1 MNLAFRAHSSTL
13 NGMACALCHCS
24 AIFTTLHKVY
34 VRLGLFTQAGK
45 VLNTAQHKGLLDISD
60 TDKSQPFEIR
70 ILDNSTLRASASLT
84 HFLLN
89 VTCCYSC
96 RTDWQRNLQS
106 PRTHCA
112 ACAELKTQQHT
123 FKPFVMSAL
132 QVQSIMVSVALITSN
147 IKCLG
152 TKNIC

>member
-89 VTCCYSC
+89 ATCCHSC
-96 RTDWQRNLQS
+96 RTDWQRNFAVATNTLRS
-106 PRTHCA
+106 MRRTEDA
-112 ACAELKTQQHT
+112 AAYFQAICDVGVA
-123 FKPFVMSAL
+123 SA
-132 QVQSIMVSVALITSN
+132 VHYG
-147 IKCLG
+147 KC
-152 TKNIC
+152 CVDY